1 MHVVAFSTFVIKAD
15 DTFSVLNI
23 DHPVFEPVGRW
34 RHRRWNLPDNKLEIL
49 PSVSTLLCSVS
60 FCAFMLSI
68 MPTFYIVVNF
78 ANILA
83 GLQAFAL
90 ETLVLPPEKAL

>member
-1 MHVVAFSTFVIKAD
+1 
-15 DTFSVLNI
+15 
-23 DHPVFEPVGRW
+23 
-34 RHRRWNLPDNKLEIL
+34 
-49 PSVSTLLCSVS
+49 
-60 FCAFMLSI
+60 

-83 GLQAFAL
+83 ELQAFAL

>member
-34 RHRRWNLPDNKLEIL
+34 RHRRWNLPNNKLDNT
-49 PSVSTLLCSVS
+49 SVCLDAL
-60 FCAFMLSI
+60 ML
-68 MPTFYIVVNF
+68 
-78 ANILA
+78 
-83 GLQAFAL
+83 G
-90 ETLVLPPEKAL
+90 